1 MGQLRPA
8 NIVHLSEKWADMA
21 LGSLHGG
28 FTPNPCYARAFV
40 GLLPSNLRGRPN
52 RVDGVPV
59 VHVAIRVH
67 VEHVVRVASIR
78 RAQADVPAQ

>member
-1 MGQLRPA
+1 MAGSPVGQLRPA

-40 GLLPSNLRGRPN
+40 GLLPSNPGQTESR
-52 RVDGVPV
+52 
-59 VHVAIRVH
+59 
-67 VEHVVRVASIR
+67 
-78 RAQADVPAQ
+78 